1 VSAQRRLLGGLFLF
15 LAVFFIGI
23 AFTAVKAGGSAI
35 VIGVAAAVLALWIGT
50 LGLRALLASR
60 PR

>member
-1 VSAQRRLLGGLFLF
+1 VLFLF
-15 LAVFFIGI
+15 LAVFFVGI
-23 AFTAVKAGGSAI
+23 AFTAVKGGGSAI
-35 VIGVAAAVLALWIGT
+35 VIGIAAAVLALWIGT